1 MSTKNLSN
9 QEAYDKLKELAESI
23 DYAMFE
29 TNLGAR
35 PTHVIPMSTKKCD
48 QEGSLWFLSNKDSD
62 NNSFI
67 HKDKDVQLLYSKPT
81 AMEYMSIYGQ
91 AFIYNDLETIKKLYT
106 TSDDAWFNGPTDP
119 NITAIKVVPQEAHY
133 WDTKDGMITT
143 LFKMGLGALTG
154 NKQDL
159 GESGDLDL

>member
-1 MSTKNLSN
+1 MKKDIMSTKNLSN

-62 NNSFI
+62 HNSFI
-67 HKDKDVQLLYSKPT
+67 HKDKDVP
-81 AMEYMSIYGQ
+81 
-91 AFIYNDLETIKKLYT
+91 
-106 TSDDAWFNGPTDP
+106 
-119 NITAIKVVPQEAHY
+119 
-133 WDTKDGMITT
+133 TT
-143 LFKMGLGALTG
+143 LLKAYSDGVYEHLRSSLYL
-154 NKQDL
+154 QR
-159 GESGDLDL
+159 SGDHKEAVYN